1 MRLGLDNLISDIKFL
16 LLLTLGVFL
25 PREYGNFN
33 TF

>member
-1 MRLGLDNLISDIKFL
+1 MYLGLDNLISDTRFL
-16 LLLTLGVFL
+16 PLLALGVFL